1 MSDKSKAHAAALRQ
15 QRRRSKPGPM
25 LWVVLA
31 LMGVAVVVMIASLST
46 QTGMGATPEFTAT
59 TLSGDTIQL
68 SGYRGQVVMLNF
80 WATWCPPCIA
90 ELPLLNTFFHEQ
102 QAAGWQVLGLAVD
115 QIPAVRGFL
124 EKRPVDFP
132 IAMAGAGGTELTRSL
147 GNLAGGLP
155 FTVVFAADGRVLHRK
170 MGQIKPQDLVDW
182 AAKSAAAQR
191 S

>member
-80 WATWCPPCIA
+80 WATWCPPCI
-90 ELPLLNTFFHEQ
+90 EEMPLLDGAHAPDGDGLMVIGVALDDGAAVQ
-102 QAAGWQVLGLAVD
+102 QFLA
-115 QIPAVRGFL
+115 
-124 EKRPVDFP
+124 KNPVSYP
-132 IAMAGAGGTELTRSL
+132 IL
-147 GNLAGGLP
+147 LAGDTAEADLSTRFGNSKSVLP
-155 FTVVFAADGRVLHRK
+155 YSVLIGRDGRVLAQKFGLIRPH
-170 MGQIKPQDLVDW
+170 DLEAW
-182 AAKSAAAQR
+182 QALSAP
-191 S
+191 

>member
-46 QTGMGATPEFTAT
+46 QMGMGATPEFTAT

-80 WATWCPPCIA
+80 WATWCPPCGRLGA
-90 ELPLLNTFFHEQ
+90 RPAALRCRGWKPLTSSI
-102 QAAGWQVLGLAVD
+102 G
-115 QIPAVRGFL
+115 
-124 EKRPVDFP
+124 
-132 IAMAGAGGTELTRSL
+132 
-147 GNLAGGLP
+147 
-155 FTVVFAADGRVLHRK
+155 
-170 MGQIKPQDLVDW
+170 IKASW
-182 AAKSAAAQR
+182 F
-191 S
+191 

>member
-68 SGYRGQVVMLNF
+68 SSYRGQVVMLNF
-80 WATWCPPCIA
+80 WATWCPPCRA
-90 ELPLLNTFFHEQ
+90 EMPGMETAYQ
-102 QAAGWQVLGLAVD
+102 QYRDQGFMVLAVNNGEAVQQISPFASTLGLS
-115 QIPAVRGFL
+115 
-124 EKRPVDFP
+124 FP
-132 IAMAGAGGTELTRSL
+132 LVLDTDRRLQTAFAITGYPTSVFIGRDGKIFASHT
-147 GNLAGGLP
+147 GGLSLAQISQYVE
-155 FTVVFAADGRVLHRK
+155 TGLAQSTGAA
-170 MGQIKPQDLVDW
+170 
-182 AAKSAAAQR
+182 
-191 S
+191 